1 MWPDGLRRG
10 EDVVVR
16 SDGQVR
22 REFDAAYP
30 SLVSAAVNAAQKF
43 FRFNASQV
51 EDVVAETMARAYEH
65 WERVRRHPNPIGW
78 VVVCAKNVCLEQL
91 RKDAR
96 RSASWAARNDTDL
109 FVDLSDETAVSVT
122 IAQSLKR
129 LSRRQRDVIV
139 LRYLMD
145 YDEQTTAAVMGTSV
159 SNVRAAAHEARQRLN
174 PLLANVYGAMDE
186 VRP

>member
-1 MWPDGLRRG
+1 LRRG

-96 RSASWAARNDTDL
+96 RPVSWAAG
-109 FVDLSDETAVSVT
+109 SWQVT
-122 IAQSLKR
+122 RWGLAIA
-129 LSRRQRDVIV
+129 
-139 LRYLMD
+139 M
-145 YDEQTTAAVMGTSV
+145 TG
-159 SNVRAAAHEARQRLN
+159 
-174 PLLANVYGAMDE
+174 
-186 VRP
+186 

>member
-1 MWPDGLRRG
+1 MAPPTSTGSASEAIRTHRLGRG
-10 EDVVVR
+10 VR
-16 SDGQVR
+16 
-22 REFDAAYP
+22 E
-30 SLVSAAVNAAQKF
+30 
-43 FRFNASQV
+43 
-51 EDVVAETMARAYEH
+51 
-65 WERVRRHPNPIGW
+65 ERVPRT
-78 VVVCAKNVCLEQL
+78 VAKGRTPFRV
-91 RKDAR
+91 RG
-96 RSASWAARNDTDL
+96 ARNDTDL

-122 IAQSLKR
+122 IAESLKR

-159 SNVRAAAHEARQRLN
+159 SNVKAAAHEARQRLN